1 MKISTRGRYALIIMI
16 YLAKN
21 YDNDTYITLKEISE
35 IEDISLK
42 YLEKII
48 SLLTKAKLVDTLRG
62 ASGGYKLNR
71 KPEDYSVLEII
82 KASEGPIRTVDCD
95 NNCTKKDTCISKK
108 LWCDLDNTLNDFFD
122 NKTLKDLL

>member
-21 YDNDTYITLKEISE
+21 YDSNNYITLKEISE
-35 IEDISLK
+35 KENISLK

-48 SLLTKAKLVDTLRG
+48 ALLTKAKLVETLRG
-62 ASGGYKLNR
+62 ASGGYKLNK

-95 NNCTKKDTCISKK
+95 NKCDKKDTCISKK
-108 LWCDLDNTLNDFFD
+108 LWCDLDNTLNEFFD

>member
-21 YDNDTYITLKEISE
+21 YESNNYITLKEISE
-35 IEDISLK
+35 KEDISLK
-42 YLEKII
+42 YLEKIMA
-48 SLLTKAKLVDTLRG
+48 LLTKAKLVETLRG
-62 ASGGYKLNR
+62 ASGGYRLN
-71 KPEDYSVLEII
+71 KSPEEYSVLEII
-82 KASEGPIRTVDCD
+82 KASEGPIKTVDCD

-108 LWCDLDNTLNDFFD
+108 LWCDLDNTLNEFFD

>member
-21 YDNDTYITLKEISE
+21 FENGNYITLKEISE
-35 IEDISLK
+35 KEDISLK

-48 SLLTKAKLVDTLRG
+48 ALLTKAKLVETLRG
-62 ASGGYKLNR
+62 AQGGYKLN
-71 KPEDYSVLEII
+71 KSPEEYSVLEII
-82 KASEGPIRTVDCD
+82 KASEGPIKTVDCD
-95 NNCTKKDTCISKK
+95 NNCTKKNTCISKK
-108 LWCDLDNTLNDFFD
+108 LWCDLDNTLNEFFD

>member
-21 YDNDTYITLKEISE
+21 YESNNYITLKEISE
-35 IEDISLK
+35 KEDISLK
-42 YLEKII
+42 YLEKIMA
-48 SLLTKAKLVDTLRG
+48 LLTKAKLVETLRG
-62 ASGGYKLNR
+62 ASGGYRLN
-71 KPEDYSVLEII
+71 KIPEEYSVLEII
-82 KASEGPIRTVDCD
+82 KASEGPIKTVDCD

-108 LWCDLDNTLNDFFD
+108 LWCDLDNTLNEFFD

>member
-21 YDNDTYITLKEISE
+21 YESNNYITLKEISE
-35 IEDISLK
+35 KEDISLK
-42 YLEKII
+42 YLEKIMA
-48 SLLTKAKLVDTLRG
+48 LLTKAKLVETLRG
-62 ASGGYKLNR
+62 ASGGYRLN
-71 KPEDYSVLEII
+71 KNPEDYSVLEII
-82 KASEGPIRTVDCD
+82 KASEGPIKTVDCD

-108 LWCDLDNTLNDFFD
+108 LWCDLDNTLNEFFD

>member
-21 YDNDTYITLKEISE
+21 YESNNYITLKEISE
-35 IEDISLK
+35 KEDISLK

-48 SLLTKAKLVDTLRG
+48 SLLTKEKLVETLRG
-62 ASGGYKLNR
+62 AQGGYRLNK
-71 KPEDYSVLEII
+71 KPEEYSVLEII
-82 KASEGPIRTVDCD
+82 KASEGPIKTVDCD

-108 LWCDLDNTLNDFFD
+108 LWCDLDNTLNEFFD
-122 NKTLKDLL
+122 NKSLKDLL

>member
-21 YDNDTYITLKEISE
+21 YESNNYITLKEISE
-35 IEDISLK
+35 KEDISLK

-48 SLLTKAKLVDTLRG
+48 ALLTKAKLVETLRG
-62 ASGGYKLNR
+62 ASGGYRLN
-71 KPEDYSVLEII
+71 KSPEEYSVLEII

-108 LWCDLDNTLNDFFD
+108 LWCDLDNTLNEFFD
-122 NKTLKDLL
+122 NKSLKDLL

>member
-21 YDNDTYITLKEISE
+21 FENGNYITLKEISE
-35 IEDISLK
+35 KEDISLK

-48 SLLTKAKLVDTLRG
+48 ALLTKAKLVETLRG
-62 ASGGYKLNR
+62 AQGGYKLN
-71 KPEDYSVLEII
+71 KSPEEYSVLEII
-82 KASEGPIRTVDCD
+82 KASEGPIKTVDCD

-108 LWCDLDNTLNDFFD
+108 LWCDLDNTLNEFFD

>member
-21 YDNDTYITLKEISE
+21 YESGNYITLKEISDNE
-35 IEDISLK
+35 NISLK
-42 YLEKII
+42 YLEKIMA
-48 SLLTKAKLVDTLRG
+48 LLTKAKLVETLRG

-71 KPEDYSVLEII
+71 KPEKYSILEII
-82 KASEGPIRTVDCD
+82 KASEGPIKTVDCD
-95 NNCTKKDTCISKK
+95 TNCDKKDTCISKK
-108 LWCDLDNTLNDFFD
+108 LWCDLDNTLNEFFD

>member
-21 YDNDTYITLKEISE
+21 YESNNYITLKEISE
-35 IEDISLK
+35 KEDISLK

-48 SLLTKAKLVDTLRG
+48 ALLTKAKLVETLRG
-62 ASGGYKLNR
+62 ASGGYRLN
-71 KPEDYSVLEII
+71 KSPDEYSVLEII
-82 KASEGPIRTVDCD
+82 KASEGPIKTVDCD

-108 LWCDLDNTLNDFFD
+108 LWCDLDNTLNEFFD

>member
-16 YLAKN
+16 YLSKN
-21 YDNDTYITLKEISE
+21 FKNGNYITLKEISE
-35 IEDISLK
+35 KEDISLK

-48 SLLTKAKLVDTLRG
+48 ALLTKAKLVETLRG
-62 ASGGYKLNR
+62 AQGGYKLN
-71 KPEDYSVLEII
+71 KSPEEYSVLEII
-82 KASEGPIRTVDCD
+82 KASEGPIKTVDCD

-108 LWCDLDNTLNDFFD
+108 LWCDLDNTLNEFFD

>member
-21 YDNDTYITLKEISE
+21 YNSNNFITLKEISDNE
-35 IEDISLK
+35 SISLK
-42 YLEKII
+42 YLEKIMA
-48 SLLTKAKLVDTLRG
+48 LLTKAKLVDTLRG

-71 KPEDYSVLEII
+71 SPEEYTILEII

-95 NNCTKKDTCISKK
+95 NNCDKKDTCISKK
-108 LWCDLDNTLNDFFD
+108 LWCDLDNTL
-122 NKTLKDLL
+122 KEEL

>member
-21 YDNDTYITLKEISE
+21 YNSNNFIT
-35 IEDISLK
+35 LK
-42 YLEKII
+42 YLEKIMA
-48 SLLTKAKLVDTLRG
+48 LLTKAKLVDTLRG

-71 KPEDYSVLEII
+71 CPEEYTILEII

-95 NNCTKKDTCISKK
+95 NNCDKKDTCISKK
-108 LWCDLDNTLNDFFD
+108 LWCDLDNTLNEFFD
-122 NKTLKDLL
+122 NKTLNDLL

>member
-21 YDNDTYITLKEISE
+21 YESNNYITLKEISE
-35 IEDISLK
+35 KEDISLK

-48 SLLTKAKLVDTLRG
+48 ALLTKAKLVETLRG
-62 ASGGYKLNR
+62 ASGGYRLN
-71 KPEDYSVLEII
+71 KSPEEYSVLEII
-82 KASEGPIRTVDCD
+82 KASEGPIKTVDCD

-108 LWCDLDNTLNDFFD
+108 LWCDLDNTLNEFFD
-122 NKTLKDLL
+122 NKSLKDLL

>member
-21 YDNDTYITLKEISE
+21 YESNNYITLKEISE
-35 IEDISLK
+35 KEDISLK

-48 SLLTKAKLVDTLRG
+48 ALLTKAKLVETLRG
-62 ASGGYKLNR
+62 ASGGYRLN
-71 KPEDYSVLEII
+71 KNPEEYSVLQII
-82 KASEGPIRTVDCD
+82 KASEGPIKTVDCD

-108 LWCDLDNTLNDFFD
+108 LWCDLDNTLNEFFD
-122 NKTLKDLL
+122 NKSLKDLL

>member
-1 MKISTRGRYALIIMI
+1 MI

-21 YDNDTYITLKEISE
+21 FENGNYITLKEISE
-35 IEDISLK
+35 KEDISLK

-48 SLLTKAKLVDTLRG
+48 ALLTKAKLVETLRG
-62 ASGGYKLNR
+62 AQGGYKLN
-71 KPEDYSVLEII
+71 KSPEEYSVLEII
-82 KASEGPIRTVDCD
+82 KASEGPIKTVDCD

-108 LWCDLDNTLNDFFD
+108 LWCDLDNTLNEFFD

>member
-1 MKISTRGRYALIIMI
+1 MKISTKGRYALLIMI

-21 YDNDTYITLKEISE
+21 YDNNTYITLKEISE
-35 IEDISLK
+35 KEDISLK

-48 SLLTKAKLVDTLRG
+48 ALLTKAKLVETLRG
-62 ASGGYKLNR
+62 AQGGYKLN
-71 KPEDYSVLEII
+71 KSPEEYSVLEII
-82 KASEGPIRTVDCD
+82 KASEGPIKTVDCD

-108 LWCDLDNTLNDFFD
+108 LWCDLDNTLNEFFD

>member
-21 YDNDTYITLKEISE
+21 FENGNYITLKEISE
-35 IEDISLK
+35 KEDISLK

-48 SLLTKAKLVDTLRG
+48 ALLTKAKLVETLRG
-62 ASGGYKLNR
+62 AQGGYKLN
-71 KPEDYSVLEII
+71 KSPEEYSVLEII
-82 KASEGPIRTVDCD
+82 KASEGPIKTVDCD

-108 LWCDLDNTLNDFFD
+108 LWCDLNNTLNEFFD

>member
-21 YDNDTYITLKEISE
+21 YDSNNYITLKEISE
-35 IEDISLK
+35 KENISLK

-48 SLLTKAKLVDTLRG
+48 ALLTKAKLVETLRG
-62 ASGGYKLNR
+62 ASGGYKLNK

-95 NNCTKKDTCISKK
+95 NKCDKKDTCISKK
-108 LWCDLDNTLNDFFD
+108 LWCDLDNTLNEFFE